1 MNYFFDNIE
10 NVVLYF
16 CIPILIGIFT
26 FATPLILQ
34 TVSRVD
40 DKYDS
45 TLLAKL
51 FLKDRICKC
60 FIITLGISFVAIIIW
75 ILQIPRIIDLGFG
88 IFNELVDNSAS
99 LILILSTILLIVTT
113 CFILYL
119 TYIFYIPK
127 ELTKR
132 LTKRLKKQYK
142 LLQNKNKIKDALI
155 YFEGI
160 SKIFN
165 YSTTKADEDLARQ
178 TYSIFKEVISDL
190 IKIKSSN
197 ENVSIEEVVCAN
209 IFEANE
215 KLLKRERT
223 TLSYLHDSSI
233 LGIFIT
239 DYNIKL
245 SREMYMCLW
254 ICLRQAVFYNNTE
267 AIKGYWE
274 KAHQCALNN
283 NITNQEELDEQKEI
297 VDKFKEFHYALGGL
311 LLYHKRY
318 NVLKYIMSWTNT
330 NPPTY
335 TLVPSAMYEVIKM
348 YMLISSDDNDRNFL
362 YYELHYPF
370 IGIRGVKA
378 NDTICFWIKK
388 YLAVLF
394 LRQYT
399 LTPYYVFDNKLQ
411 IAQSPNTISE
421 KRTWSNR
428 LDDFKKII
436 ESIKNDSELLE
447 GLGFDYMKNDEWFKE
462 QNKETPLGLIESF
475 KAKIKSEL
483 ILARKNQSISESKLN
498 EFKKSTKNILCPMFK
513 QYQDFFNNKEIT
525 KDYNNFYLR
534 GEYQVL
540 DKQAYADDQEI
551 SYVDYDSFVAN
562 YVSLNFHQIAPT
574 IFLCMQHEKYLLKE
588 QDVWEVITKFS
599 SSSMKDKLV
608 IFSIGNNL
616 SYFARF
622 NNSIQN
628 KDGEWSFKDIPII
641 DMQNRMNYLT
651 NSFCILRKS
660 DIPLL
665 VFNTISE
672 DVKSKYQLEEIDENY
687 HLFVSILDVNQNQN
701 IKDELMTEKNE
712 NVDTKAVVCV
722 DFNAEIRCNKTAK
735 VIQIQMYSQFK
746 NKEQANSVD
755 DVDYKWLN

>member
-1 MNYFFDNIE
+1 
-10 NVVLYF
+10 
-16 CIPILIGIFT
+16 
-26 FATPLILQ
+26 
-34 TVSRVD
+34 
-40 DKYDS
+40 
-45 TLLAKL
+45 
-51 FLKDRICKC
+51 
-60 FIITLGISFVAIIIW
+60 
-75 ILQIPRIIDLGFG
+75 
-88 IFNELVDNSAS
+88 
-99 LILILSTILLIVTT
+99 
-113 CFILYL
+113 
-119 TYIFYIPK
+119 
-127 ELTKR
+127 
-132 LTKRLKKQYK
+132 
-142 LLQNKNKIKDALI
+142 
-155 YFEGI
+155 
-160 SKIFN
+160 
-165 YSTTKADEDLARQ
+165 
-178 TYSIFKEVISDL
+178 
-190 IKIKSSN
+190 
-197 ENVSIEEVVCAN
+197 
-209 IFEANE
+209 
-215 KLLKRERT
+215 
-223 TLSYLHDSSI
+223 
-233 LGIFIT
+233 
-239 DYNIKL
+239 
-245 SREMYMCLW
+245 
-254 ICLRQAVFYNNTE
+254 
-267 AIKGYWE
+267 
-274 KAHQCALNN
+274 
-283 NITNQEELDEQKEI
+283 
-297 VDKFKEFHYALGGL
+297 
-311 LLYHKRY
+311 
-318 NVLKYIMSWTNT
+318 
-330 NPPTY
+330 
-335 TLVPSAMYEVIKM
+335 
-348 YMLISSDDNDRNFL
+348 
-362 YYELHYPF
+362 
-370 IGIRGVKA
+370 
-378 NDTICFWIKK
+378 
-388 YLAVLF
+388 
-394 LRQYT
+394 
-399 LTPYYVFDNKLQ
+399 
-411 IAQSPNTISE
+411 
-421 KRTWSNR
+421 
-428 LDDFKKII
+428 
-436 ESIKNDSELLE
+436 
-447 GLGFDYMKNDEWFKE
+447 MKNDEWFKE

-498 EFKKSTKNILCPMFK
+498 EFKKSTKKILCPMFK

-616 SYFARF
+616 SYFASF
-622 NNSIQN
+622 NDSIQN

-641 DMQNRMNYLT
+641 DMQNRMNYLIT
-651 NSFCILRKS
+651 NSFYILRKS

>member
-1 MNYFFDNIE
+1 MNYFVDNIE

-88 IFNELVDNSAS
+88 IFNELLDNSAS

-127 ELTKR
+127 E

-197 ENVSIEEVVCAN
+197 ENVSIEEVCAN

-274 KAHQCALNN
+274 VAHQYALNKQYDSQL
-283 NITNQEELDEQKEI
+283 NITNQKEI

-311 LLYHKRY
+311 LLYHKMY

-335 TLVPSAMYEVIKM
+335 TLVPSAMHEVIKM

-362 YYELHYPF
+362 YYEEHYPF

-411 IAQSPNTISE
+411 MPQPPNTISE

-428 LDDFKKII
+428 LDDFKKIV

-562 YVSLNFHQIAPT
+562 YVSLKFHQIAPT
-574 IFLCMQHEKYLLKE
+574 IFLCMQYEKYLLKE

-616 SYFARF
+616 SYFASF

-641 DMQNRMNYLT
+641 DMQNRMNYLIT
-651 NSFCILRKS
+651 NSFYILRKS

-672 DVKSKYQLEEIDENY
+672 EVKNKYQLEEIDKNY